1 MILPHLL
8 NLPPFPLL
16 HGFVT
21 LPTSVTVVQTE
32 EWTPGSVYFRC
43 QLLGDTGH
51 LRSTGEPCSP
61 YTFFAKVFQG

>member
-1 MILPHLL
+1 M
-8 NLPPFPLL
+8 
-16 HGFVT
+16 T